1 MYWNICHL
9 ESKVVSL
16 SARHW
21 RIQMTSKEIRLRDAK
36 LYQEAMNEALIG
48 DDPEIWISRHGL
60 EMSLGIAMDGISDYI
75 DACFW
80 LNDNP
85 LQHLRKHFPGFIW
98 GFHEDVSPNRLVS
111 VIVVADYIWVT
122 GLEIGDGFVTATQI
136 GRTNHLGLPKRR
148 VLCFLP
154 EKSEHSGW
162 NQTIR
167 TALSAYVPGI
177 RFVLNSNN
185 KIADT
190 IIS

>member
-1 MYWNICHL
+1 
-9 ESKVVSL
+9 
-16 SARHW
+16 
-21 RIQMTSKEIRLRDAK
+21 
-36 LYQEAMNEALIG
+36 
-48 DDPEIWISRHGL
+48 
-60 EMSLGIAMDGISDYI
+60 MSLGIAMDGISEYI

-85 LQHLRKHFPGFIW
+85 LRHLRKHFQGFTW
-98 GFHEDVSPNRLVS
+98 KFHEDVSRNKLVS
-111 VIVVADYIWVT
+111 VLGAADYIWVT

-136 GRTNHLGLPKRR
+136 GGTKPR

-167 TALSAYVPGI
+167 KDLSSYVPGI
-177 RFVLNSNN
+177 LFVLNGNN